1 MKMAAKG
8 KVSGL
13 VHLYTGNGKGK
24 TSAAFGLAL
33 RMVGHGGRVL
43 IVQFLK
49 GIPTGEV
56 MAVKKIPEIEV
67 MRFGSEKFVNPKK
80 PTSEDFEMAR
90 RGLSAAKEGMS
101 SGRYRLVV
109 LDEINVAVSF
119 NLLSEEEVIK
129 AVKSRHPS
137 TEVVLTGRYAPNSFY
152 NLADY
157 VTEFKEVKHPFSRGI
172 PAREGIE
179 F

>member
-1 MKMAAKG
+1 MKMK
-8 KVSGL
+8 GL

-33 RMVGHGGRVL
+33 RMAGHGGRVL

-49 GIPTGEV
+49 GTPTGEV
-56 MAVKKIPEIEV
+56 MAVRKIPEIEI

-80 PTSEDFEMAR
+80 PTSGDFEMAR
-90 RGLSAAKEGMS
+90 MGLSAAKEGMS

-109 LDEINVAVSF
+109 LDEVNVAISF

-129 AVKSRHPS
+129 AVKDRNPS
-137 TEVVLTGRYAPNSFY
+137 TEVVLTGRYAPSSFY
-152 NLADY
+152 DLADY
-157 VTEFKEVKHPFSRGI
+157 ITEFREVKHPFLRGI
-172 PAREGIE
+172 SAREGIE

>member
-1 MKMAAKG
+1 MK
-8 KVSGL
+8 GL

-33 RMVGHGGRVL
+33 RMAGHGGRVL
-43 IVQFLK
+43 IIQFLK
-49 GIPTGEV
+49 GTPTGEV

-67 MRFGSEKFVNPKK
+67 MRFGSERFVNPKN
-80 PTSEDFEMAR
+80 PTAEDLEMAG
-90 RGLSAAKEGMS
+90 RGLSVAREGMS

-119 NLLSEEEVIK
+119 NLLSEEEVIE
-129 AVKSRHPS
+129 AVKERNPS
-137 TEVVLTGRYAPNSFY
+137 TEVVLTGRYAPSSFY
-152 NLADY
+152 DLADY
-157 VTEFKEVKHPFSRGI
+157 VTEFRELKHPFSRGI
-172 PAREGIE
+172 TAREGIE

>member
-1 MKMAAKG
+1 M
-8 KVSGL
+8 VGL

-33 RMVGHGGRVL
+33 RMAGHGGKVL

-49 GIPTGEV
+49 GMPTGEV
-56 MAVKKIPEIEV
+56 IAAKKIPEIEV
-67 MRFGSEKFVNPKK
+67 MRFGSKEFVNPKK
-80 PTSEDFEMAR
+80 PRPEDLEMAR
-90 RGLSAAKEGMS
+90 KGLYAAKGAMS
-101 SGRYRLVV
+101 SGEYRLVV

-119 NLLSEEEVIK
+119 NLLSENDVIA
-129 AVKSRHPS
+129 AVKERHPS
-137 TEVVLTGRYAPNSFY
+137 TEVVLTGRYAPKSFY
-152 NLADY
+152 DLADY
-157 VTEFKEVKHPFSRGI
+157 VTEFKEIKHPFSRGV